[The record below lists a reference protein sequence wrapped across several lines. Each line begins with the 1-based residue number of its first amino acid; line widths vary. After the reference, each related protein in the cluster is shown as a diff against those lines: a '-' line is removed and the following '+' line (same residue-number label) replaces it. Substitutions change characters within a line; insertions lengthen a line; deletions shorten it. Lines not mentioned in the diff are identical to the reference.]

1 MAVLTLAMLAARVPC
16 TELNEPPRN
25 TLPQPPL
32 NAMLFTS
39 PLTSGFQPDMV
50 NGAVARKL
58 NALFLVNVRPCH
70 LTWLN
75 RPTAYIREPH
85 CTSCLTCSTSWVTG
99 GKAGVPRAGRLA
111 GTCPAGR
118 CATGGRATARTGA
131 RAGTGRVWA
140 WAGAAS
146 PAGRARA
153 ASAATAPARVLREV
167 PGSLDCSAE
176 EHQPHGRYHLSER
189 PRDRPGRCAAAAGGP
204 PEGPETHDRP

>member
-1 MAVLTLAMLAARVPC
+1 MLAARVPC

-25 TLPQPPL
+25 ALPQPPL

-99 GKAGVPRAGRLA
+99 GKAGVPRAGRRA

-118 CATGGRATARTGA
+118 CATGGRAPARAMA
-131 RAGTGRVWA
+131 RAGAGRVWA

-153 ASAATAPARVLREV
+153 ASAAAAPARVLREV
-167 PGSLDCSAE
+167 PGSLNCSAE
-176 EHQPHGRYHLSER
+176 DINRTGDTTCLSVPVTGRALRRRGRGPAGRAGNAR
-189 PRDRPGRCAAAAGGP
+189 PTLRTPRGP
-204 PEGPETHDRP
+204 A

>member
-1 MAVLTLAMLAARVPC
+1 MLAARVPC

-25 TLPQPPL
+25 ALPQPPL

-85 CTSCLTCSTSWVTG
+85 CTELPDLLDVLGDGREG
-99 GKAGVPRAGRLA
+99 GGAAGRPAGGHLPGGPVRHGRAGH
-111 GTCPAGR
+111 
-118 CATGGRATARTGA
+118 
-131 RAGTGRVWA
+131 GTGH
-140 WAGAAS
+140 G
-146 PAGRARA
+146 
-153 ASAATAPARVLREV
+153 
-167 PGSLDCSAE
+167 PG
-176 EHQPHGRYHLSER
+176 
-189 PRDRPGRCAAAAGGP
+189 RDRPGLGLGRGGQPRGEGEGGQRRRRAGQGP
-204 PEGPETHDRP
+204 AGSSWEP